1 MSGFS
6 PKLPLRFER
15 EQGYELIRDLKGL
28 VRQNFLMLLLTN
40 PGERIMDS
48 EFGVGL
54 RQLLF
59 ENFGS
64 SKVVSFEQRL
74 KKQVE
79 RYAPYAR
86 ILKIDYGDTNQDG
99 SFLSIKI
106 TLFIIPL
113 GATSNI
119 SIDSSGN
126 IITT

>member
-79 RYAPYAR
+79 RYAPYVR

>member
-79 RYAPYAR
+79 RYAPYIR
-86 ILKIDYGDTNQDG
+86 ILKVDYGDTNQDG